1 MGVPKLKTK
10 ISAATYLE
18 QEREGATRSEFIFGE
33 VYAMAG
39 SSDRHQF
46 ICSNLFVELFEHLRD
61 SQTCRVFMMDM
72 KVKVNEDKYYYP
84 DVVVACDEKPADPY
98 FREEIVLVVEVA
110 SPTTRET
117 DRREKLQAYQQMPSV
132 REYVLIEQEKIHIE
146 IHRRQPNGTW
156 LTHFYNRSDHDE
168 TILLESVGLATSLDK
183 IYDRVTF
190 DEQASLN

>member
-1 MGVPKLKTK
+1 MGLPKLKTK
-10 ISAATYLE
+10 ISAETYLA
-18 QEREGATRSEFIFGE
+18 QEKEGATRSEFISGE

-46 ICSNLFVELFEHLRD
+46 ICSNLFVQLFEHLRD
-61 SQTCRVFMMDM
+61 AVKCRVFMMDM
-72 KVKVNEDKYYYP
+72 KVRVNKEKYYYP
-84 DVVVACDEKPADPY
+84 DILVACDENPTDPY
-98 FREEIVLVVEVA
+98 FREETVLIVEVA

-132 REYVLIEQEKIHIE
+132 QEYVLIEQDKMHIE

-156 LTHFYNRSDHDE
+156 ITYFYNRNDREE
-168 TILLESVGLATSLDK
+168 TIRFESVGLSTSLDA

-190 DEQASLN
+190 DENPTQN

>member
-1 MGVPKLKTK
+1 MGLPKLKTK
-10 ISAATYLE
+10 ISAKTYLE
-18 QEREGATRSEFIFGE
+18 QERECATRSEFIAGE

-61 SQTCRVFMMDM
+61 SKKCRVFMMDM
-72 KVKVNEDKYYYP
+72 KVKVNEEKYYYP
-84 DVVVACDEKPADPY
+84 DVVVACDEDPADPY
-98 FREEIVLVVEVA
+98 FREETVLIVEVA

-132 REYVLIEQEKIHIE
+132 QEYVLIEQDKMRIE

-156 LTHFYNRSDHDE
+156 ITYFYNRSDRDE
-168 TILLESVGLATSLDK
+168 PIQFESVGLSTTLDK
-183 IYDRVTF
+183 IYDRVNL
-190 DEQASLN
+190 DEDATLN

>member
-1 MGVPKLKTK
+1 MGLPKLKTK

-18 QEREGATRSEFIFGE
+18 QEKDGAIRSEFISGE

-46 ICSNLFVELFEHLRD
+46 ICSNLFVDLFAHLRD
-61 SQTCRVFMMDM
+61 SKNCRVFMMDM

-84 DVVVACDEKPADPY
+84 DILVACDETPADPY
-98 FREEIVLVVEVA
+98 YREETVLIVEVA
-110 SPTTRET
+110 SITTRET

-132 REYVLIEQEKIHIE
+132 QEYVLIEQDKMHIE

-156 LTHFYNRSDHDE
+156 ITYFYNRSDRDE
-168 TILLESVGLATSLDK
+168 TIRLESVGLSTSLDK
-183 IYDRVTF
+183 IYYRVAF
-190 DEQASLN
+190 DQDSAIN

>member
-1 MGVPKLKTK
+1 MALPKLKTK

-18 QEREGATRSEFIFGE
+18 QEKESATRNEFISGE

-46 ICSNLFVELFEHLRD
+46 ICSNLFVELFAHLRE
-61 SQTCRVFMMDM
+61 SKKCRVFMADM

-84 DVVVACDEKPADPY
+84 DVVVACDETPADPY
-98 FREEIVLVVEVA
+98 FREEAVFIVEVA
-110 SPTTRET
+110 SPSTRET

-132 REYVLIEQEKIHIE
+132 QEYLLVEQDKMHIE
-146 IHRRQPNGTW
+146 LHRRQPNGTW
-156 LTHFYNRSDHDE
+156 ITYFYNRSDRDE
-168 TILLESVGLATSLDK
+168 AIVLESVGLSTGLDK

-190 DEQASLN
+190 EQDNFA